1 MRHLTIFCLL
11 LLPAIAA
18 AEAPDLKVVSDFPGG
33 SARVES
39 IDQKSRTINVLPYP
53 YPDRGW
59 TCWWYFKL
67 QGIQPGE
74 TITLNVGGGSWATP
88 DRATFSTDGT
98 TWSQTQP
105 GERRDDRI
113 IYRIKIDARE
123 AYFAW
128 GPPFTLK
135 TATELLQRLAKP
147 SPHATVFELCKSKD
161 GRSVPAMRIS
171 QAGAKD
177 AERIGIWV
185 QARQHA
191 WEAGS
196 SWVGA
201 GFVEW
206 LLSDDP
212 AAESL
217 RKKAVVTFI
226 PIMDVDS
233 VEIGAGGKNQKP
245 HDHNRDWTDKPVW
258 PEVAAA
264 MKGIAALNKEGRFDL
279 FVDLHN
285 PAPNDRQPFF
295 FVPATEW
302 QSPLARQN
310 QDRFLTAARATITG
324 PLKLHP
330 TSRGSGA
337 DYDSEWQKISANW
350 VAKNCKDH
358 VVAVCLETAWNT
370 PNSTMANYKQVGKEL
385 GQGIERYFREG
396 RKK

>member
-1 MRHLTIFCLL
+1 MRSLAILL
-11 LLPAIAA
+11 LLPATGLAQLP
-18 AEAPDLKVVSDFPGG
+18 ELKVGADFPGG

-39 IDQKSRTINVLPYP
+39 IDQKSRTVNMVPYP
-53 YPDRGW
+53 HQDRGW
-59 TCWWYFKL
+59 TCWWCFKL

-88 DRATFSTDGT
+88 DRATFSTDGA

-105 GERRDDRI
+105 GERRDERI
-113 IYRIKIDARE
+113 VYHVKVDAKE

-135 TATELLQRLAKP
+135 TATDLLQRLGKQ
-147 SPHATVFELCKSKD
+147 SQHATVFELCKSKD

-171 QAGAKD
+171 QAGARD
-177 AERIGIWV
+177 ADRLGIWV

-191 WEAGS
+191 WESGS

-206 LLSDDP
+206 LLSDDA

-217 RKKAVVTFI
+217 RKKAVITFI

-233 VEIGAGGKNQKP
+233 VQIGAGGKNQKP
-245 HDHNRDWTDKPVW
+245 HDHNRDWTEKPVW

-264 MKGIAALNKEGRFDL
+264 MKSIATLNKDGRFDL

-285 PAPNDRQPFF
+285 PAPSDRQPFF
-295 FVPATEW
+295 FVPAPEW
-302 QSPLARQN
+302 QSALSRQN
-310 QDRFLTAARATITG
+310 QDRFLTAVRATMTG
-324 PLKLHP
+324 PLKLHG
-330 TSRGSGA
+330 TARESGA
-337 DYDSEWQKISANW
+337 DYDMEWRRISVNW
-350 VAKNCKDH
+350 VAKNSKDH

-370 PNSTMANYKQVGKEL
+370 PNSTVTNYKQVGKEL
-385 GQGIERYFREG
+385 GLGIERYFRESP
-396 RKK
+396 RKR